1 MHRKHIHSAG
11 SIAGLLLAGALL
23 SGSVAAQ
30 LPDWVDYPVTNPL
43 RSFEEAH
50 ILVVQDAA
58 AVHVFST
65 YTRRWAAIA
74 TTSPSAQF
82 TGYDDHVIVED
93 GATFYGFAV
102 RYGTFEPLHTTS
114 PAPYL
119 VSLAA
124 SSFLSVVVDGND
136 YHAFSPFTGT
146 WTTLRTSAPGPI
158 SAAKM
163 AAVFSDGSTTYG
175 YSPVFGQFVP
185 LQASAPITAASAGG
199 YSCHAT
205 DGTAHYCF
213 SGVRNRWTTM
223 PSAAAAQV
231 TVGAGRHGYVI
242 LSENVNVDL
251 FSGITGESTRVV
263 CNQAP
268 AVTVAEQVVVLQDG
282 NDTHVWSTITNSVG
296 TLTLAQPPLITA
308 MQYYAA
314 LLDGVDLYVFSAPKG
329 AFAPVLRGGW
339 APSYSDSVALA
350 TDGTGANM
358 AYSALSN
365 RWVAGPT
372 GFFGSILTQN
382 GVILE
387 DLGGALHGFSART
400 GTWTSTTATGGIDT
414 HVSHGSSF
422 CARSGNDLY
431 AFNVRYGHWAHTT
444 TTAPARLTTKRE
456 TVLADYGAAAQAYCT
471 WSDHWAPVQ
480 LSGPALNVLVSDDSA
495 LVQDSGGLHGFGG
508 SCQVSTLGLYPE
520 WWRFMSRGTRCP
532 LYVAGEPGAAAAVVL
547 GFGTAAISVP
557 GIAGRLGVDPTT
569 ALVVVGNVP
578 SQGMWVLPVNIPNVR
593 SLAGLTLQTQALVV
607 PPSGPYFTDVFPTT
621 IL

>member
-1 MHRKHIHSAG
+1 MLRTLTTPAG
-11 SIAGLLLAGALL
+11 SRVGIVIAAVLL
-23 SGSVAAQ
+23 SGTAVAQ

-82 TGYDDHVIVED
+82 TGYDDHAIVED

-119 VSLAA
+119 ASLAA
-124 SSFLSVVVDGND
+124 SSYLSVVVDGND
-136 YHAFSPFTGT
+136 FHAFSPFTGA
-146 WTTLRTSAPGPI
+146 WTTLRTTAPGPI

-163 AAVFSDGSTTYG
+163 AAVFSDGATVYG

-185 LQASAPITAASAGG
+185 LQASMPITAASAGG
-199 YSCHAT
+199 YSCYAT
-205 DGTAHYCF
+205 DGSAHYCF

-223 PSAAAAQV
+223 PSAANAQV

-242 LSENVNVDL
+242 LGEGVNVDL
-251 FSGITGESTRVV
+251 FSGITGESMRVV
-263 CNQAP
+263 CSQAP
-268 AVTVAEQVVVLQDG
+268 SITRAEQTVVLQDG
-282 NDTHVWSTITNSVG
+282 NDTHVWSTITNTVG
-296 TLTLAQPPLITA
+296 TLTTAQPPSVTV
-308 MQYYAA
+308 MHYFAA
-314 LLDGVDLYVFSAPKG
+314 IVDGVDLHVFSAPKG
-329 AFAPVLRGGW
+329 AFAPVLRGNW
-339 APSYSDSVALA
+339 TPSYSDSVALA
-350 TDGTGANM
+350 IDPTGVNM

-372 GFFGSILTQN
+372 GFFGPLLTQN

-387 DLGGALHGFSART
+387 DMAGALHGFSART
-400 GTWTSTTATGGIDT
+400 SAWASATAAGAIDT

-422 CARSGNDLY
+422 CARAGNDLY
-431 AFNVRYGHWAHTT
+431 AYNVRYGRWAHTRT
-444 TTAPARLTTKRE
+444 TTPARLTTKRE
-456 TVLADYGAAAQAYCT
+456 TVLADYGAEAQAYCT
-471 WSDHWAPVQ
+471 WTDRWARVQ
-480 LSGPALNVLVSDDSA
+480 LSSPAANVLVSDDSA

-532 LYVAGEPGAAAAVVL
+532 LYVAGEPGAGAVVVL
-547 GFGTAAISVP
+547 GFDTTSVTIP
-557 GIAGRLGVDPTT
+557 GISGRLGVDPST
-569 ALVVVGNVP
+569 ALLVTGVVP
-578 SQGMWVLPVNIPNVR
+578 AQGMWVLPTNIPNVR
-593 SLAGLTLQTQALVV
+593 ALAGLTLQTQALIV
-607 PPSGPYFTDVFPTT
+607 PPGGAYFSAVFPTT
-621 IL
+621 LL